1 MRRSSLPEALSRS
14 VSMLVH
20 IKKLG
25 RRLAADEAGVTL
37 LEYTILLA
45 LITVGT
51 MAMIATVG
59 TTVTA
64 QWGGF
69 STTLSK

>member
-1 MRRSSLPEALSRS
+1 MLTRIQTFVKNLSQ
-14 VSMLVH
+14 
-20 IKKLG
+20 
-25 RRLAADEAGVTL
+25 DEAGVTL

-51 MAMIATVG
+51 MATIATVG

-64 QWGGF
+64 KWTGF
-69 STTLSK
+69 STTLAK